1 MSRSFKHTPVC
12 SYRHHGYK
20 KIANHYIRHTVLIN
34 NFSYYKK
41 LYCSYNICDYK
52 SYFDISRLKRYIHSK
67 FKHYEIWEIGR
78 RMTRETYYRDFIRK

>member
-12 SYRHHGYK
+12 SYRCCGYK
-20 KIANHYIRHTVLIN
+20 KIANHYIRHTLLVS

-52 SYFDISRLKRYIHSK
+52 SYFSISHLKRYIHSK
-67 FKHYEIWEIGR
+67 FKDHKMFWQT
-78 RMTRETYYRDFIRK
+78 MTRETYYRDFVRK